1 MDGLQDSWSDLWSLV
16 SNVVIAARPRHHV
29 QAQPLPGLAGAVPV
43 LEGWEGESC
52 ERLSSLHRLVPSTRN
67 LPTGTRSEHW
77 AMDLLIRLNISLSSL
92 RSAYTTVS
100 LSVNV
105 DISLQFY
112 NLTVLY
118 LSISWGGSFQFSAK
132 TSKIYIFSLT
142 VINMNIHSVSSITS
156 LKNFDFHAN
165 RSISTLALSM
175 QRFVQVKD
183 AVHVPLDY

>member
-1 MDGLQDSWSDLWSLV
+1 MFKLSLCLALLGLSQCWRDERARVVRDYLHYTGWS
-16 SNVVIAARPRHHV
+16 
-29 QAQPLPGLAGAVPV
+29 PV
-43 LEGWEGESC
+43 N
-52 ERLSSLHRLVPSTRN
+52 TRN

-105 DISLQFY
+105 YISLQFY

>member
-1 MDGLQDSWSDLWSLV
+1 
-16 SNVVIAARPRHHV
+16 
-29 QAQPLPGLAGAVPV
+29 
-43 LEGWEGESC
+43 
-52 ERLSSLHRLVPSTRN
+52 
-67 LPTGTRSEHW
+67 
-77 AMDLLIRLNISLSSL
+77 MDLLIRLNISLSSL

-118 LSISWGGSFQFSAK
+118 LSISRGGSFQFSAK